1 MTEKVKQNHQPGFEK
16 YMKIYTALRLITLV
30 TGIHMLVNVKELPVI
45 WLVYL
50 GRLLAFY
57 WLMTGWKTNDG
68 RRFNYGFILDTI
80 LSVLELSVWVVG
92 LLVAWPY
99 VILALSY
106 EPMFL
111 IFITPIIVWAVL
123 FIAKLRFG
131 SD

>member
-1 MTEKVKQNHQPGFEK
+1 MTKEVKQSHQPGFEK

-30 TGIHMLVNVKELPVI
+30 TGIYMLKLPVI

-68 RRFNYGFILDTI
+68 RRFNYGFIRDTI

-106 EPMFL
+106 APMFL
-111 IFITPIIVWAVL
+111 IFITPIIVWTVL

>member
-1 MTEKVKQNHQPGFEK
+1 MTEEVKQSHQPGFER
-16 YMKIYTALRLITLV
+16 YMKVYTALRLITLV
-30 TGIHMLVNVKELPVI
+30 TGIYMLKLPVI

-57 WLMTGWKTNDG
+57 WLMTGWKTNDS

-92 LLVAWPY
+92 LLVAWPF

-106 EPMFL
+106 APMFL
-111 IFITPIIVWAVL
+111 IFITPIIVWTVL
-123 FIAKLRFG
+123 FIAKRRFD

>member
-1 MTEKVKQNHQPGFEK
+1 MTEEVKQNHQPGFEK

-30 TGIHMLVNVKELPVI
+30 TGIYMLKLPVI

-57 WLMTGWKTNDG
+57 WLMTGWKTNDS

-106 EPMFL
+106 APMFL
-111 IFITPIIVWAVL
+111 IFITPIIVWTVL
-123 FIAKLRFG
+123 FIAKRRFG

>member
-1 MTEKVKQNHQPGFEK
+1 MTEEVKQSHQPGFER
-16 YMKIYTALRLITLV
+16 YMKVYTALRLITLV
-30 TGIHMLVNVKELPVI
+30 TGIYMLKLPVI

-80 LSVLELSVWVVG
+80 LSGLELSVWLVG

-106 EPMFL
+106 APIFL
-111 IFITPIIVWAVL
+111 IFIAPIIVWTVL
-123 FIAKLRFG
+123 FIAKRRFD

>member
-1 MTEKVKQNHQPGFEK
+1 MTEEVKQSHQPGFER

-30 TGIHMLVNVKELPVI
+30 TGIYMLKLPVI

-57 WLMTGWKTNDG
+57 WLMTGWKTNYS

-106 EPMFL
+106 APMFL

>member
-1 MTEKVKQNHQPGFEK
+1 MTEEVKQNHQPGFEK

-30 TGIHMLVNVKELPVI
+30 TGIYMLKLPVI

-106 EPMFL
+106 APMFL

>member
-1 MTEKVKQNHQPGFEK
+1 MTEEVKQSDQPGFER
-16 YMKIYTALRLITLV
+16 YMKVYTALRLITLV
-30 TGIHMLVNVKELPVI
+30 TGIYMLKLPVI

-50 GRLLAFY
+50 GRLIAFY
-57 WLMTGWKTNDG
+57 WLMTGWKTNDS

>member
-30 TGIHMLVNVKELPVI
+30 TGIYMLKLPVI

-80 LSVLELSVWVVG
+80 LSLLELSVWVVG

-106 EPMFL
+106 APIFL
-111 IFITPIIVWAVL
+111 IFITPIIVWTVL

>member
-1 MTEKVKQNHQPGFEK
+1 MTEEVKQSHQPGFER
-16 YMKIYTALRLITLV
+16 YMKIYTALMLITLV
-30 TGIHMLVNVKELPVI
+30 TGIYMLKLPVI

-57 WLMTGWKTNDG
+57 WLMTGWKTNDS

-106 EPMFL
+106 APMFL

>member
-1 MTEKVKQNHQPGFEK
+1 MTEEVKQSHQPGFER
-16 YMKIYTALRLITLV
+16 YMKVYTALRLITLV
-30 TGIHMLVNVKELPVI
+30 TGIYMLKLPVI

-57 WLMTGWKTNDG
+57 WLMTGWKTNDS

-106 EPMFL
+106 APMFL

>member
-1 MTEKVKQNHQPGFEK
+1 MTEEVKQSHQPGFER
-16 YMKIYTALRLITLV
+16 YMKVYTALRLITLV
-30 TGIHMLVNVKELPVI
+30 TGIYMLKLPVI

-57 WLMTGWKTNDG
+57 WLMTGWKTNDS

-106 EPMFL
+106 APIFL
-111 IFITPIIVWAVL
+111 IFITPIIVWTVL

>member
-1 MTEKVKQNHQPGFEK
+1 MTEEVKQSHQPGFER
-16 YMKIYTALRLITLV
+16 YMKVYTALRLITLV
-30 TGIHMLVNVKELPVI
+30 TGIYMLKLPVI

-57 WLMTGWKTNDG
+57 WLMTGWKTNDS

-106 EPMFL
+106 APMFL
-111 IFITPIIVWAVL
+111 ISITPIIVWAVL

>member
-1 MTEKVKQNHQPGFEK
+1 MTEEVKQSHQPGFER
-16 YMKIYTALRLITLV
+16 YMKVYTALRLITLV
-30 TGIHMLVNVKELPVI
+30 TGIYMLKLPVI
-45 WLVYL
+45 WLAYL

-57 WLMTGWKTNDG
+57 WLMTGWKTNDS

-106 EPMFL
+106 APMFL
-111 IFITPIIVWAVL
+111 IFITPIIVWTVL
-123 FIAKLRFG
+123 FIAKRRFD

>member
-1 MTEKVKQNHQPGFEK
+1 MTEEVKQSHQPGFER
-16 YMKIYTALRLITLV
+16 YMKVYTALRLITLV
-30 TGIHMLVNVKELPVI
+30 SGIDMLVNIINFPVI

-50 GRLLAFY
+50 GRLLAFD
-57 WLMTGWKTNDG
+57 WLMTGWKTNDS
-68 RRFNYGFILDTI
+68 RRFDYGFILDTI

-106 EPMFL
+106 APMFL
-111 IFITPIIVWAVL
+111 IFITPIILWTVL

>member
-1 MTEKVKQNHQPGFEK
+1 MTEEVKQNHQPGFEK

-30 TGIHMLVNVKELPVI
+30 TGIYMLKLPVI

-106 EPMFL
+106 APIFL
-111 IFITPIIVWAVL
+111 IFITPIIVWTVL

>member
-1 MTEKVKQNHQPGFEK
+1 MTEGVKQNHQPGFEK

-30 TGIHMLVNVKELPVI
+30 TGIYMLKLPVI

-106 EPMFL
+106 APMFL
-111 IFITPIIVWAVL
+111 IFITPIIVWTVL

>member
-1 MTEKVKQNHQPGFEK
+1 MTEEIKQSHQPGFER
-16 YMKIYTALRLITLV
+16 YMKVYTALRLITLV
-30 TGIHMLVNVKELPVI
+30 TGIYMLKLPVI

-57 WLMTGWKTNDG
+57 WLMTGWKTNDS

-106 EPMFL
+106 APMFL
-111 IFITPIIVWAVL
+111 IFITPIIVWTVL
-123 FIAKLRFG
+123 FIAKRRFD

>member
-1 MTEKVKQNHQPGFEK
+1 MTEEVKQSHQPGFER

-30 TGIHMLVNVKELPVI
+30 TGIYMLKFLVI

-92 LLVAWPY
+92 LLVAWPF

-106 EPMFL
+106 APMFL
-111 IFITPIIVWAVL
+111 IFITPIIVWTVL

-131 SD
+131 TD

>member
-1 MTEKVKQNHQPGFEK
+1 MTEEVKQSHQPGFER
-16 YMKIYTALRLITLV
+16 YMKVYTALRLITLV
-30 TGIHMLVNVKELPVI
+30 TGIYMLKLPVI

-57 WLMTGWKTNDG
+57 WLMTGWKTNDS

-106 EPMFL
+106 APMFL
-111 IFITPIIVWAVL
+111 IFITPIIVWTVL
-123 FIAKLRFG
+123 FIAKLRFD

>member
-57 WLMTGWKTNDG
+57 WLMTGWKTNDS

-92 LLVAWPY
+92 LLVA
-99 VILALSY
+99 LSY
-106 EPMFL
+106 APLFL

>member
-30 TGIHMLVNVKELPVI
+30 TGIYMLKLPVI

-57 WLMTGWKTNDG
+57 WLMTGWKTNDS

-106 EPMFL
+106 APMFL

>member
-1 MTEKVKQNHQPGFEK
+1 
-16 YMKIYTALRLITLV
+16 
-30 TGIHMLVNVKELPVI
+30 MLVNVKELPII

-92 LLVAWPY
+92 LLVAWPF

-106 EPMFL
+106 APMFL

-123 FIAKLRFG
+123 FIAKRRFD
-131 SD
+131 SE

>member
-1 MTEKVKQNHQPGFEK
+1 MTEEIKQSYQPGFER
-16 YMKIYTALRLITLV
+16 YMKVYTALRLITLV
-30 TGIHMLVNVKELPVI
+30 TGIYMLKLPVI

-57 WLMTGWKTNDG
+57 WLMTGWKTNDS

-106 EPMFL
+106 APMFL
-111 IFITPIIVWAVL
+111 IFITPIIVWTVL

>member
-1 MTEKVKQNHQPGFEK
+1 MTEEVKQSHQPGFER
-16 YMKIYTALRLITLV
+16 YMKVYTALRLITLV
-30 TGIHMLVNVKELPVI
+30 TGIYMLKLPVI

-50 GRLLAFY
+50 GRLIAFY
-57 WLMTGWKTNDG
+57 WLMTGWKTNDS

>member
-1 MTEKVKQNHQPGFEK
+1 MTEGVKQSHQPGFEK

-30 TGIHMLVNVKELPVI
+30 TGIYMLKLPVI

-106 EPMFL
+106 APMFL
-111 IFITPIIVWAVL
+111 IFITPIIVWTVL

>member
-1 MTEKVKQNHQPGFEK
+1 MTEGVKQNHQPGFEK
-16 YMKIYTALRLITLV
+16 YMKIYTALRQITLV
-30 TGIHMLVNVKELPVI
+30 TGIYMLKLPVI

-106 EPMFL
+106 APMFL
-111 IFITPIIVWAVL
+111 IFITPIIVWTVL

>member
-1 MTEKVKQNHQPGFEK
+1 MTEEVKQSHQPGFER

-30 TGIHMLVNVKELPVI
+30 TGIYMLKLPVI

-57 WLMTGWKTNDG
+57 WLMTGWKTNDS

-106 EPMFL
+106 APMFL

-123 FIAKLRFG
+123 FISKLRFG

>member
-1 MTEKVKQNHQPGFEK
+1 MTEEVKQNHQPGFEK

-30 TGIHMLVNVKELPVI
+30 TGIYMLKLPVI

-57 WLMTGWKTNDG
+57 WLMTGWKTNDS

-106 EPMFL
+106 APMFL
-111 IFITPIIVWAVL
+111 IFITPIIVWTVL

>member
-1 MTEKVKQNHQPGFEK
+1 
-16 YMKIYTALRLITLV
+16 
-30 TGIHMLVNVKELPVI
+30 MLVNAKELPVI

-106 EPMFL
+106 APMFL

>member
-1 MTEKVKQNHQPGFEK
+1 MTKEVKQSHQPGFEK

-30 TGIHMLVNVKELPVI
+30 TGIYMLKPPVI

-106 EPMFL
+106 APMFL
-111 IFITPIIVWAVL
+111 IFITPIIVWTVL